1 MESIAITPN
10 QDDIL
15 CGSCY
20 ESLNHKGNAKF
31 GRIVAK
37 NFQEYYTA
45 VSKMD
50 KMLAAKGIL
59 SEIIASGAQFLK
71 KDTSSRCWYIA
82 DVKVGKDKISH
93 VLRIIERAKEKKGES
108 SSQSAAVK
116 ASFSE
121 PQLW

>member
-1 MESIAITPN
+1 MESISIAPN

-15 CGSCY
+15 RGSCC

-71 KDTSSRCWYIA
+71 KDKYRHTTVILRTSR
-82 DVKVGKDKISH
+82 
-93 VLRIIERAKEKKGES
+93 LERTRYHMFF
-108 SSQSAAVK
+108 V
-116 ASFSE
+116 
-121 PQLW
+121 